1 MSTMDANMMTI
12 SRFITEQQRKQGGSG
27 EFTQLTNSIVSAV
40 KAISSAVRV
49 AGLNNL
55 MGLAGSGNATGDDQ
69 KKLDVL
75 SNDLVMN
82 MLKSSFSCCTL
93 ISEEDEHAV
102 TVEPSKA
109 GKYIVT
115 FDPLDGSSNIDCLV
129 SIGTIWGIYKKDTD
143 GSEKDV
149 LVSGRKMIAA
159 GYALYGSATVIVL
172 SFGEAPSM
180 FMLDPNI
187 GEFILTEP
195 AMKIKPKGKIYS
207 INEGYAKYWDGPTTE
222 YIKEKKDP
230 SNDSSPYGA
239 RYIGSMVAD
248 VHRTIVYGGIFG
260 YPANKKTPNGK
271 LRYLYEAAPMAFIL
285 EKAGGLATTGSENIL
300 DIVPKHIHYRCP
312 IWLGSPDDVNEFLG
326 ICKKYDEH
334 LQCAK

>member
-1 MSTMDANMMTI
+1 MMTI
-12 SRFITEQQRKQGGSG
+12 SRYITETQRNSGGSG
-27 EFTQLTNSIVSAV
+27 EFTQLMNSLVSAI

-55 MGLAGSGNATGDDQ
+55 MGLAGEQNATGDDQ

-75 SNDLVMN
+75 ANDLVMN

-102 TVEPSKA
+102 TVDSGKA

-129 SIGTIWGIYKKDTD
+129 SIGTIWGIYKKETD
-143 GSEKDV
+143 GTEKDV

-159 GYALYGSATVIVL
+159 GYALYGSATVIVN

-187 GEFILTEP
+187 GEFILTEA
-195 AMKIKPKGKIYS
+195 AMTIKPRGKIFS
-207 INEGYAKYWDGPTTE
+207 INEGYAKYWDKATTA
-222 YIKEKKDP
+222 YVNSKKDP
-230 SNDSSPYGA
+230 ASGSPYGA

-248 VHRTIVYGGIFG
+248 VHRTLVYGGIFA
-260 YPANKKTPNGK
+260 YPANSKTPNGK
-271 LRYLYEAAPMAFIL
+271 LRYLYEAAPMAFIM
-285 EKAGGLATTGSENIL
+285 EKAGGIATTGTEAIL
-300 DIVPKHIHYRCP
+300 DVVPKNIHYRVP
-312 IWLGSPDDVNEFLG
+312 IWLGSVEDVTDFLACCKQHPD
-326 ICKKYDEH
+326 H
-334 LQCAK
+334 LQFAK

>member
-1 MSTMDANMMTI
+1 MMTI
-12 SRFITEQQRKQGGSG
+12 SRYITETQRKSGGSG
-27 EFTQLTNSIVSAV
+27 EFTQLMNGLVAAI

-55 MGLAGSGNATGDDQ
+55 QGLAGTGNATGDDQ

-102 TVEPSKA
+102 TVEA
-109 GKYIVT
+109 GRAGNYIVT

-129 SIGTIWGIYKKDTD
+129 SIGTIWGIYKKETD
-143 GSEKDV
+143 GSEADV

-159 GYALYGSATVIVL
+159 GYALYGSATVIVN

-187 GEFILTEP
+187 GEFILTE
-195 AMKIKPKGKIYS
+195 ANMRIKPRGKIFS
-207 INEGYAKYWDGPTTE
+207 INEGYAKYWDAATNE
-222 YIKEKKDP
+222 YIHQKKNP
-230 SNDSSPYGA
+230 DSGSPYGA

-248 VHRTIVYGGIFG
+248 VHRTLVYGGIFA
-260 YPANKKTPNGK
+260 YPANSKTPNGK
-271 LRYLYEAAPMAFIL
+271 LRYLYEAAPMAFIM
-285 EKAGGLATTGSENIL
+285 EKAGGVATTGSEAIL
-300 DIVPKHIHYRCP
+300 DIVPKNIHYRVP
-312 IWLGSPDDVNEFLG
+312 VWLGSPDDVADFLSC
-326 ICKKYDEH
+326 CKNNPGH
-334 LQCAK
+334 IQCAK

>member
-1 MSTMDANMMTI
+1 MGTHPIFESDFDCLTDQSGVMNMDTDMITI
-12 SRFITEQQRKQGGSG
+12 SRFITEKQRESGGSG

-55 MGLAGSGNATGDDQ
+55 MGLAGSGNASGDDQ

-109 GKYIVT
+109 GKYICT
-115 FDPLDGSSNIDCLV
+115 FDPSDG
-129 SIGTIWGIYKKDTD
+129 
-143 GSEKDV
+143 
-149 LVSGRKMIAA
+149 
-159 GYALYGSATVIVL
+159 
-172 SFGEAPSM
+172 
-180 FMLDPNI
+180 
-187 GEFILTEP
+187 
-195 AMKIKPKGKIYS
+195 
-207 INEGYAKYWDGPTTE
+207 
-222 YIKEKKDP
+222 
-230 SNDSSPYGA
+230 SSPYGA

-248 VHRTIVYGGIFG
+248 VHRTLVYGGIFG
-260 YPANKKTPNGK
+260 YPANSKTPNGK
-271 LRYLYEAAPMAFIL
+271 LRYLYEAAPMAFLL
-285 EKAGGLATTGSENIL
+285 EKAGGVATTGSEMIL
-300 DIVPKHIHYRCP
+300 DITPKNIHYRCP
-312 IWLGSPDDVNEFLG
+312 IWLGSPDDVNEFLA
-326 ICKKYDEH
+326 ICAKHTNH

>member
-1 MSTMDANMMTI
+1 MDTLIIPYDPFFNI
-12 SRFITEQQRKQGGSG
+12 I
-27 EFTQLTNSIVSAV
+27 LAV

-129 SIGTIWGIYKKDTD
+129 SIGTIWGIYKKVTYTQIQF
-143 GSEKDV
+143 
-149 LVSGRKMIAA
+149 L
-159 GYALYGSATVIVL
+159 
-172 SFGEAPSM
+172 
-180 FMLDPNI
+180 
-187 GEFILTEP
+187 
-195 AMKIKPKGKIYS
+195 
-207 INEGYAKYWDGPTTE
+207 
-222 YIKEKKDP
+222 
-230 SNDSSPYGA
+230 
-239 RYIGSMVAD
+239 
-248 VHRTIVYGGIFG
+248 
-260 YPANKKTPNGK
+260 
-271 LRYLYEAAPMAFIL
+271 
-285 EKAGGLATTGSENIL
+285 
-300 DIVPKHIHYRCP
+300 IHFR
-312 IWLGSPDDVNEFLG
+312 IWRR
-326 ICKKYDEH
+326 
-334 LQCAK
+334 